1 MVYFSTLCVKRFR
14 IENLLVG
21 NSVWLEPLMLNWWR
35 RLSLGAACN
44 RCLIQNRGWL
54 PVSTFSEI
62 VIFSFIL
69 IIFIN
74 PHVRYNDSTHV
85 DVLAP

>member
-1 MVYFSTLCVKRFR
+1 MSGNFAIKGGGAGRLMANAILNFHFDFLNPSLSIIQHMVYFSTLCVKRFK

-44 RCLIQNRGWL
+44 
-54 PVSTFSEI
+54 
-62 VIFSFIL
+62 
-69 IIFIN
+69 
-74 PHVRYNDSTHV
+74 
-85 DVLAP
+85 